1 MSSESEGMARDMR
14 MDTDNLY
21 LEEVFTDLGAGT
33 IRRLTPVQA
42 DGGADTARAI
52 LFMGQAQ
59 VMSAMGPIPLQF
71 ELDGPDLA
79 RAIASFPVAA
89 EEAVRRMVEQIREMQ
104 RQQASQIVVPT
115 GGMPPG
121 VPSAPGGGRI
131 KLR

>member
-1 MSSESEGMARDMR
+1 MSSESESMARDMR
-14 MDTDNLY
+14 VDTDNLY

-33 IRRLTPVQA
+33 IRRLTPVQV

-79 RAIASFPVAA
+79 NAIASFPAAA
-89 EEAVRRMVEQIREMQ
+89 EEAVRRMVEEIREMQ

-121 VPSAPGGGRI
+121 VPPAPGGGRI